1 MTKQEEEGIH
11 DGRRD
16 VEDRYR
22 LDRDTSRESKTG
34 TTEDIKSLMPCI
46 GFKFHDE
53 ESRRFIS
60 RDVVDVVEK
69 KSIKTSSENTQTMPL
84 RMMSG
89 VGLSAQGFL

>member
-1 MTKQEEEGIH
+1 MTKQEEEVIH

-16 VEDRYR
+16 VEDGYG
-22 LDRDTSRESKTG
+22 LDGDTSRGSKTG
-34 TTEDIKSLMPCI
+34 TTEDIKSLVPCI
-46 GFKFHDE
+46 EFNCHDE
-53 ESRRFIS
+53 ESRLFNS

-69 KSIKTSSENTQTMPL
+69 KSIKTPSENTQTMPL